1 MRKTLLL
8 IGRVLLG
15 AVFIYAAY
23 TKLRQSHFLFAMA
36 IMSYKL
42 LPEWGALLLSRVLP
56 WVELMLGLALLSG
69 VLLRYTALTAS
80 GLLSVFFSLMTRSYL
95 AGQQISC
102 GCFGIGEALTPRT
115 LARDGLL
122 LAMSLAVTVGAFFA
136 ARPAKGPAPLSES
149 HAPQAATE

>member
-42 LPEWGALLLSRVLP
+42 LPESGALFLSRVLP
-56 WVELMLGLALLSG
+56 WFELALGLALVSG
-69 VLLRYTALTAS
+69 VWLRYTAATAS
-80 GLLSVFFSLMTRSYL
+80 VLLTVFFGLMTRSYL

-122 LAMSLAVTVGAFFA
+122 LAVSLAVTVGAFFDARA
-136 ARPAKGPAPLSES
+136 AKSSAAISPAQTS
-149 HAPQAATE
+149 QAAAE